1 MKDTILRGDEA
12 LEHINVAEKEII
24 LENCRVRLVPF
35 TRDYEDE
42 LRKIIFDEELSFS
55 VNCKSD
61 SDVRNYVERTIK
73 QRTDSIAYPFIVM
86 DKLTNEV
93 AGSTRYGHISLD
105 NKRLEIG
112 WTWYGRKFRGTG
124 LNKACKYEL
133 LNYAFETMKFR
144 RVQFSADIENI
155 RSQKAILNLGAAR
168 EGLFR
173 AMTPHNTPLPAM
185 SSSLEANKTIQSKR
199 GSLCL

>member
-1 MKDTILRGDEA
+1 MKHFDIRGE
-12 LEHINVAEKEII
+12 EII

-35 TRDYEDE
+35 SEEYETE

-61 SDVRNYVERTIK
+61 ADVRAYMERTIRQK
-73 QRTDSIAYPFIVM
+73 NDLAAYPFIVI
-86 DKLTNEV
+86 DKQTNEI
-93 AGSTRYGHISLD
+93 AGSTRYGHISID

-133 LNYAFETMKFR
+133 LNFAFDSMQFR
-144 RVQFSADIENI
+144 RVQLSADIDNI
-155 RSQKAILNLGAAR
+155 RSQKAILKLGATR
-168 EGLFR
+168 EGIFR
-173 AMTPHNTPLPAM
+173 QNYINALGESHDDVYFSIVSTEWAQIKSTVFK
-185 SSSLEANKTIQSKR
+185 EYI
-199 GSLCL
+199 